1 MRKLISIILLIFSA
15 LVTFN
20 LCFFICVDYK
30 GNEQAWACYLFFHLA
45 YLLSMLGFLFT
56 TRRRFAVLNSR
67 LHAVSFFYLIL
78 TAVTC
83 LMFLSVF
90 NFSKELEIFVFLMEL
105 LFYLMIFHYCYI
117 TNRKAEKGIVKDLK
131 NTSKHENWI
140 TNLRLLTKTID
151 DKEKKNVINS
161 IIDEIRSSPSMSNS
175 SVYNIDN
182 EIQSVIRILKAKCT
196 DMQLEEL
203 VNYKNQI
210 NIAVRKRTE
219 LLKSSYYKK

>member
-1 MRKLISIILLIFSA
+1 MRRLISITVLLSSA
-15 LVTFN
+15 LVIFN

-30 GNEQAWACYLFFHLA
+30 GNEQAWVCYLFFHLA

-56 TRRRFAVLNSR
+56 TRRRFAVLNSK
-67 LHAVSFFYLIL
+67 LHVVSFFYLIL

-140 TNLRLLTKTID
+140 TDIRLLTKTIN
-151 DKEKKNVINS
+151 DKEKKNVLNS

-175 SVYNIDN
+175 SVYNLDN
-182 EIQSVIRILKAKCT
+182 EIQSMIKTLKSNYT
-196 DMQLEEL
+196 NMELTEL
-203 VNYKNQI
+203 VNYKSKI
-210 NIAVRKRTE
+210 CVAVRSRTE
-219 LLKSSYYKK
+219 LLKCNNN